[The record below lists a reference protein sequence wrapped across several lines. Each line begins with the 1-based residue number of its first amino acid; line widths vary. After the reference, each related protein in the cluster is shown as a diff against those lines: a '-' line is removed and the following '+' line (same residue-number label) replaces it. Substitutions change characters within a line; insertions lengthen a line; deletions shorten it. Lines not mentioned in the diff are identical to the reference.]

1 MGKMKEFWMEK
12 CDEVIDEYYRGVI
25 TYKEARSKLKTLNA
39 SPDTFETLEYIHEEI
54 HEEDRA
60 TLVL

>member
-1 MGKMKEFWMEK
+1 MKEFWMEK

-39 SPDTFETLEYIHEEI
+39 SPDTFEALEYI

>member
-25 TYKEARSKLKTLNA
+25 TYKEARSKLKTLN
-39 SPDTFETLEYIHEEI
+39 SKINGLCINERSKL
-54 HEEDRA
+54 
-60 TLVL
+60 